1 MSAISQRR
9 GRVIGKMRTFIKYS
23 KNVDNDKQK
32 NIQTAAV
39 TLSPRGRVGEGLEG
53 FGFIAYANSRVEK
66 LRDEGRYDAA
76 NKLKMYLRKFI
87 AYLGK
92 NEIPF
97 KDFDALL
104 IRNYH
109 TWLKNQELGRNT
121 ISLYIRNLKRVYKL
135 AVNDGLAADGNPFE
149 GMDVSYRV
157 KKERNGLTLEEVKRL
172 RGLDLSGESQQVVF
186 ARDIFLFTVY
196 TKGMRSDDI
205 FRLTKKDIRDG
216 QLTYRQHLT
225 GKEISIPWEPVLKEI
240 TDRYGRKGTSLLFPV
255 ITAKSPREQWRQYD
269 GLLHRINYNLKK
281 LGEMMELGYPLNLTV
296 ARHSWESMTKSVSIS
311 DLL

>member
-1 MSAISQRR
+1 M
-9 GRVIGKMRTFIKYS
+9 
-23 KNVDNDKQK
+23 
-32 NIQTAAV
+32 QTAAMSV
-39 TLSPRGRVGEGLEG
+39 PARKRNGGG

-76 NKLKMYLRKFI
+76 IKLKGYIRRFV

-92 NEIPF
+92 DDVPF
-97 KDFDALL
+97 KDFNALL
-104 IRNYH
+104 VRNYH
-109 TWLKNQELGRNT
+109 TWLENKNLERNT

-135 AVNDGLAADGNPFE
+135 AVNDGLAADINPFE

-157 KKERNGLTLEEVKRL
+157 KKERNGLTLDEVKRL
-172 RGLDLSGESQQVVF
+172 RDLDLSGEPQSVVF

-205 FRLTKKDIRDG
+205 FRLTSKNIKDGR
-216 QLTYRQHLT
+216 LTYRQHVT
-225 GKEISIPWEPVLKEI
+225 DKEISIPWEPALQEI
-240 TDRYGRKGTSLLFPV
+240 ADRYKRKGTSLLFPF
-255 ITAKSPREQWRQYD
+255 ITAKSPHEQWRQYD

-281 LGEMMELGYPLNLTV
+281 LGERIGFDYPLNLTV

-311 DLL
+311 DIL

>member
-1 MSAISQRR
+1 M
-9 GRVIGKMRTFIKYS
+9 
-23 KNVDNDKQK
+23 DN
-32 NIQTAAV
+32 NIQNELQTIAV
-39 TLSPRGRVGEGLEG
+39 PCSIQNRTGEG

-76 NKLKMYLRKFI
+76 NKLKMYLRRFI

-92 NEIPF
+92 NEVPF

-104 IRNYH
+104 MRNYH

-121 ISLYIRNLKRVYKL
+121 ISLYIRNLKRVYRL
-135 AVNDGLAADGNPFE
+135 AVDDGLTADSNPFE

-157 KKERNGLTLEEVKRL
+157 KKERNGLTLDEVKRL
-172 RGLDLSGESQQVVF
+172 RDLDLSGESQMTVF

-196 TKGMRSDDI
+196 ARGMRSDDI
-205 FRLTKKDIRDG
+205 FRLTSKNIRDG
-216 QLTYRQHLT
+216 QLTYRQHIT
-225 GKEISIPWEPVLKEI
+225 GRKISFPWEPALQEI
-240 TDRYGRKGTSLLFPV
+240 ADRYKQKGTARLFPV
-255 ITAKSPREQWRQYD
+255 ITTRDPREQWRQYD
-269 GLLHRINYNLKK
+269 GILHRINYSLKK
-281 LGEMMELGYPLNLTV
+281 LGERIGLDYPLNLTV

>member
-1 MSAISQRR
+1 MDNNGQE
-9 GRVIGKMRTFIKYS
+9 
-23 KNVDNDKQK
+23 NV
-32 NIQTAAV
+32 QTAAV
-39 TLSPRGRVGEGLEG
+39 ILSPRRRDGEMPEG
-53 FGFIAYANSRVEK
+53 FGFIVYANSRVEK
-66 LRDEGRYDAA
+66 LRDAERYDAA
-76 NKLKMYLRKFI
+76 IKLKMYLRKFI

-92 NEIPF
+92 NEVPF

-104 IRNYH
+104 MRNYH

-135 AVNDGLAADGNPFE
+135 AVNDGLVADSNPFE

-172 RGLDLSGESQQVVF
+172 RGLDLSGESQQVAF
-186 ARDIFLFTVY
+186 ARDIFLFMVY
-196 TKGMRSDDI
+196 TKGMKSDDI
-205 FRLTKKDIRDG
+205 FRLTRKNIKDG
-216 QLTYRQHLT
+216 QLIYRQHTT
-225 GKEISIPWEPVLKEI
+225 GKEISIPWEPVLQKI
-240 TDRYGRKGTSLLFPV
+240 ADRYEQKGTARLFPV

-269 GLLHRINYNLKK
+269 GILHRINYNLKK

>member
-1 MSAISQRR
+1 MDNNNQ
-9 GRVIGKMRTFIKYS
+9 
-23 KNVDNDKQK
+23 KNV
-32 NIQTAAV
+32 QTATL
-39 TLSPRGRVGEGLEG
+39 TLSPHGESWRGVEGLEG

-76 NKLKMYLRKFI
+76 IKLKKYLRKFI
-87 AYLGK
+87 TYLGK
-92 NEIPF
+92 NEVPF

-104 IRNYH
+104 MRNYH

-135 AVNDGLAADGNPFE
+135 AVNDGLAADSNPFE

-157 KKERNGLTLEEVKRL
+157 KKERNGLTLDEVKRL
-172 RGLDLSGESQQVVF
+172 RDLDLGGESEMTVF

-196 TKGMRSDDI
+196 ARGMRSDDI
-205 FRLTKKDIRDG
+205 FRLTRKNIKNG
-216 QLTYRQHLT
+216 QLTYRQHVT
-225 GKEISIPWEPVLKEI
+225 GKEISIPWELALQEI
-240 TDRYGRKGTSLLFPV
+240 ADRYRQKGTSLLFPV
-255 ITAKSPREQWRQYD
+255 ITAKDPREQWRQYD
-269 GLLHRINYNLKK
+269 SLLHRINYSLKK

-311 DLL
+311 DIL

>member
-1 MSAISQRR
+1 MDNNNQ
-9 GRVIGKMRTFIKYS
+9 
-23 KNVDNDKQK
+23 KNV
-32 NIQTAAV
+32 QTATL
-39 TLSPRGRVGEGLEG
+39 TLSPHGESWRGVEGLEG

-76 NKLKMYLRKFI
+76 IKLKKYLRKFI
-87 AYLGK
+87 TYLGK
-92 NEIPF
+92 NEVPF

-104 IRNYH
+104 MRNYH

-135 AVNDGLAADGNPFE
+135 AVNDGLAADCNPFE

-157 KKERNGLTLEEVKRL
+157 KKERNGLTLDEVKRL
-172 RGLDLSGESQQVVF
+172 RDLDLGGESEMTVF

-196 TKGMRSDDI
+196 ARGMRSDDI
-205 FRLTKKDIRDG
+205 FRLTRKNIKNG
-216 QLTYRQHLT
+216 QLTYRQHVT
-225 GKEISIPWEPVLKEI
+225 GKEISIPWEPALQEI
-240 TDRYGRKGTSLLFPV
+240 ADRYRQKGTLLLFPI
-255 ITAKSPREQWRQYD
+255 ITAKDPREQWRQYD
-269 GLLHRINYNLKK
+269 SLLHRINYNLKK

-311 DLL
+311 DIL

>member
-1 MSAISQRR
+1 MDNNNQ
-9 GRVIGKMRTFIKYS
+9 
-23 KNVDNDKQK
+23 KNV
-32 NIQTAAV
+32 QTATL
-39 TLSPRGRVGEGLEG
+39 TLSPHGESWRGVEGLEG

-76 NKLKMYLRKFI
+76 IKLKKYLRKFI
-87 AYLGK
+87 TYLGK
-92 NEIPF
+92 NEVPF

-104 IRNYH
+104 MRNYH

-135 AVNDGLAADGNPFE
+135 AVNDGLAADSNPFE

-157 KKERNGLTLEEVKRL
+157 KKERNGLTLDEVKRL
-172 RGLDLSGESQQVVF
+172 RDLDLSGESEMTVF

-196 TKGMRSDDI
+196 ARGMRSDDI
-205 FRLTKKDIRDG
+205 FRLTRKNIKNG
-216 QLTYRQHLT
+216 QLTYRQHVT
-225 GKEISIPWEPVLKEI
+225 GKEISIPWELALQEI
-240 TDRYGRKGTSLLFPV
+240 ADRYRQKGTSLLFPV
-255 ITAKSPREQWRQYD
+255 ITAKDPREQWRQYD
-269 GLLHRINYNLKK
+269 SLLHRINYSLKK

-311 DLL
+311 DIL